1 MPSGRRR
8 VLAFGVVAGGCTVV
22 AAFAIAQATRQ
33 AEPPTAERLRAATPA
48 ETTLVRAKFAGAPRV
63 VFRSLDRAKPER
75 FGTVA
80 FAPLARPAAARTLT
94 QLACDRVYF
103 ASGRGLCLAAAR
115 GITPAFIAKIFGPGF
130 APVRSLRLPGIP
142 SRARISPD
150 GRLGAT
156 TSFVSGHSYADRG
169 SFSTQ
174 TSIIDMASGTVLA
187 DLEDFRVTRH
197 GERIRS
203 PDFNFWGVTFARN
216 SDRFYATL
224 ATGGNTYLVEG
235 RVRARRAR
243 VLHEN
248 VECPSLS
255 PDNTRVAYKKA
266 FGHDPAV
273 WRLFTLDLD
282 TMIETPLG
290 ESRPIDDQVEWLD
303 DRRILYRVDEE
314 VWVVRADGTGR
325 PRRFLSGAD
334 SPAVVRS

>member
-1 MPSGRRR
+1 M
-8 VLAFGVVAGGCTVV
+8 LAFAVVAGGCTLG
-22 AAFAIAQATRQ
+22 AAFAIAQATRH
-33 AEPPTAERLRAATPA
+33 AELPTAERSGAATAA
-48 ETTLVRAKFAGAPRV
+48 ETTLVRAKFTGGARV

-80 FAPLARPAAARTLT
+80 FAPLGRRAAARTLT
-94 QLACDRVYF
+94 PLACDRVYF
-103 ASGRGLCLAAAR
+103 AAGKGLCLAAAR
-115 GITPAFIAKIFGPGF
+115 GLTPAFVAKIFGPGF
-130 APVRSLRLPGIP
+130 ATMRSLRLPGIP

-156 TSFVSGHSYADRG
+156 TSFVSGHSYAERG

-174 TSIIDMASGTVLA
+174 TSLIDMASGRVLA
-187 DLEDFRVTRH
+187 DLEDFGVTRD

-224 ATGGNTYLVEG
+224 ATRGSTYLVEG
-235 RVRARRAR
+235 RVSARRAR
-243 VLHEN
+243 IVHEN

-273 WRLFTLDLD
+273 WRLFTLDLR
-282 TMIETPLG
+282 TMIETPLR

-314 VWVVRADGTGR
+314 VWVVRADGKGR
-325 PRRFLSGAD
+325 PRKFLSGAD